1 MLSLPFNRVK
11 TFTRLTSSCILR
23 VLPAPPIPPRALPGA
38 NILGMNSL
46 NYETCIEK
54 FENIQ
59 VFKFVSFEHTQFFG
73 EFNNQI
79 KVLSI
84 FLKSV
89 GF

>member
-1 MLSLPFNRVK
+1 MK
-11 TFTRLTSSCILR
+11 LTSSCILR
-23 VLPAPPIPPRALPGA
+23 VLPAPPIPPGALPGA

-46 NYETCIEK
+46 NYENCVEK
-54 FENIQ
+54 FEKNQ
-59 VFKFVSFEHTQFFG
+59 VCKCVCFQHTYFFG

-79 KVLSI
+79 KFLSI